1 MVASLYLSRCPKE
14 TRLQAYLSLVRS
26 LLEYGAV
33 IWDPSSKQE
42 IKKLE
47 RIQRQSAR
55 FVNRDYR
62 SREKGCMTKMLKDLE
77 LPTLQQRRKELRLS
91 LLYNISEGS
100 VQGIPRDTYLKKVRE
115 KRNITET
122 KKFEDYVHNNM
133 VAKYVTK
140 NSKCYKIPPCNNPA
154 GPYSQSF
161 FPRTVTEWNKLD
173 DKVVL
178 SGSVDSFRAQLKN
191 QRQF

>member
-1 MVASLYLSRCPKE
+1 MSLKNPPNTE
-14 TRLQAYLSLVRS
+14 
-26 LLEYGAV
+26 
-33 IWDPSSKQE
+33 P
-42 IKKLE
+42 
-47 RIQRQSAR
+47 
-55 FVNRDYR
+55 
-62 SREKGCMTKMLKDLE
+62 
-77 LPTLQQRRKELRLS
+77 LRLS

>member
-1 MVASLYLSRCPKE
+1 MPIQGKDVPNHVLPCKHKEETWLGTRRFLVSR
-14 TRLQAYLSLVRS
+14 T
-26 LLEYGAV
+26 
-33 IWDPSSKQE
+33 
-42 IKKLE
+42 
-47 RIQRQSAR
+47 IQ
-55 FVNRDYR
+55 
-62 SREKGCMTKMLKDLE
+62 
-77 LPTLQQRRKELRLS
+77 
-91 LLYNISEGS
+91 
-100 VQGIPRDTYLKKVRE
+100 
-115 KRNITET
+115 T

-133 VAKYVTK
+133 VAKYVTVTN